1 WPACP
6 AYWSLDPSG
15 AAASR
20 LSTEDARLL
29 GFPGIH
35 IETGIFGISWDRDVY
50 EGLRRFHEG
59 KGFDTD
65 SRDIARRLQY
75 PLYEVL

>member
-15 AAASR
+15 ADR
-20 LSTEDARLL
+20 LSTEDARIL
-29 GFPGIH
+29 GFPAIH
-35 IETGIFGISWDRDVY
+35 IEGIMAGMSWDRSVY

-59 KGFDTD
+59 KGFDPESQEEVT
-65 SRDIARRLQY
+65 RQLGY